1 MGIVILM
8 ANIVQSY
15 FIHSD
20 MIHLNQSIEIL
31 TGGVYA
37 GSSSWDKHRTEI
49 DNCLKIYLLTSGE
62 LSLYDGEQEF
72 LLEKGKLYFINGNK
86 LSSQSCHGSFSTIWL
101 HFMPKDLIVCHGLYA
116 APLVVEI
123 PQEID
128 CSHRVLE
135 NIDLFISNN
144 FPSYKEYYLEALKM
158 QTFLQTI
165 VIWLL
170 EKFPWGEVDK
180 TVNIRR
186 IEPAI
191 QYINNHFTEEIRLS
205 DLAKE
210 CCMSINYFHKLFTN
224 TLFTTP
230 VHYIL
235 LLRMNTALQ
244 LLVNNEYNIKEIAYQ
259 LGFNDD
265 AYFSRV
271 FRKFYGITPGEYK
284 RKRRELLF

>member
-1 MGIVILM
+1 
-8 ANIVQSY
+8 
-15 FIHSD
+15 

-37 GSSSWDKHRTEI
+37 GSSSWNKSRTEI
-49 DNCLKIYLLTSGE
+49 DNCLKIYLLTAGE
-62 LSLYDGEQEF
+62 LSLFEGQQEF
-72 LLEKGKLYFINGNK
+72 LLEEGKLYFINGNK
-86 LSSQSCHGSFSTIWL
+86 LSSQSCRGSFSTIWL
-101 HFMPKDLIVCHGLYA
+101 HFMPKDLIVCQGLFA

-123 PQEID
+123 PQEADIPHGVVE
-128 CSHRVLE
+128 S
-135 NIDLFISNN
+135 IDLFISNN

-170 EKFPWGEVDK
+170 EKYPWGDVEQ
-180 TVNIRR
+180 TINIRR

-191 QYINNHFTEEIRLS
+191 QYINTHFMEEVRLS

-210 CCMSINYFHKLFTN
+210 CCMSPNYFHKLFT
-224 TLFTTP
+224 TALHTTP
-230 VHYIL
+230 VNYIS

-244 LLVNNEYNIKEIAYQ
+244 LLVNNECNIKEIAYQ

-271 FRKFYGITPGEYK
+271 FRKYYGITPGEYK
-284 RKRRELLF
+284 RKRSELLF